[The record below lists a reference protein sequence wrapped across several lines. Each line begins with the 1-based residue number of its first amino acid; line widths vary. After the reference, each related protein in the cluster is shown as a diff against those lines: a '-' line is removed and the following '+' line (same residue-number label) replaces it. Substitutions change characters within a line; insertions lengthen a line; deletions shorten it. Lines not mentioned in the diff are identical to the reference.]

1 MGTRENRTGI
11 FEMPNEPEIPDLF
24 RIALRGLRLSMRTH
38 TVCTVVSYNPATQK
52 VTVLVD
58 ILTVVKNLITPATP
72 IDPNPTSK
80 QTPITLKDIPVG
92 WPRTSQGYLTF
103 PLTPGTK
110 GELHVHDRSLE
121 AWLSLGLATDPIAAW
136 THNLADSVFHPAVF
150 NDANPI
156 TPPTSL
162 THAVLEGPLIALG
175 AQAAIVPNPVLK
187 GLDLVA
193 AINTHAASVTAANG
207 VLAGLATAW
216 AGVPGPA
223 QVAFAGGF
231 APWAAAIATA
241 DGVLATAL
249 ADALSAKV
257 FTE

>member
-1 MGTRENRTGI
+1 
-11 FEMPNEPEIPDLF
+11 MPNEPEISDLF

-58 ILTVVKNLITPATP
+58 ILGVVKNLITPATP
-72 IDPNPTSK
+72 INPNPTSK

-110 GELHVHDRSLE
+110 GELHVHDRSLDR
-121 AWLSLGLATDPIAAW
+121 WLTLGLATDPIAAW

-150 NDANPI
+150 NDADPI

-162 THAVLEGPLIALG
+162 THAVIEGPLIALG
-175 AQAAIVPNPVLK
+175 AGAANPLASPVLV
-187 GLDLVA
+187 GTEV
-193 AINTHAASVTAANG
+193 ITAFTTYTSA
-207 VLAGLATAW
+207 V
-216 AGVPGPA
+216 
-223 QVAFAGGF
+223 
-231 APWAAAIATA
+231 
-241 DGVLATAL
+241 ATAL
-249 ADALSAKV
+249 TAWGLTVPATPISNGVFIGALGAANAALILTIPGWPSAKV